1 MGDRIKENAGTIIA
15 ILCGALFMILIPILI
30 NFINQKIKE
39 YNCDHISI
47 TEAWK
52 DQECREYFDRTMGD

>member
-1 MGDRIKENAGTIIA
+1 MGDRIKENVGIVIA
-15 ILCGALFMILIPILI
+15 ILCGVLFIILIPILI

-39 YNCDHISI
+39 YNCDHIPI

-52 DQECREYFDRTMGD
+52 DQECRKYFNRTMGD

>member
-47 TEAWK
+47 TEVWK

>member
-1 MGDRIKENAGTIIA
+1 MGDRIKENAETIIA

-47 TEAWK
+47 TETWK
-52 DQECREYFDRTMGD
+52 DQECREYFDRTIGD